1 MVRSLYLVQKRSVR
15 VPFMET
21 FDLPDNFVSCSRR
34 LVSTVAPQAVT
45 LLNNPFTVQM
55 AQAFA
60 ARIEKVAGNDPGERI
75 TAAWRLALGRDPAE
89 AERAVALR
97 LLQNGTLPEFCRAVM
112 NLNEFLY
119 LD

>member
-1 MVRSLYLVQKRSVR
+1 
-15 VPFMET
+15 MET

-34 LVSTVAPQAVT
+34 TVSTVAPQAVT

-60 ARIEKVAGNDPGERI
+60 SRLEKEAGANPDQRV
-75 TAAWRLALGRDPAE
+75 TTAWRLAFGRDPQE
-89 AERAVALR
+89 AERTVALR
-97 LLQNGTLPEFCRAVM
+97 LLQNGSLTEFCRAVM
-112 NLNEFLY
+112 NLNEFIY